1 MDRRLINTL
10 IINDNDLKCK
20 SESLT
25 LHDLNISHL
34 NFQLEDLEVFDL
46 IIYTGKRGTKILKS
60 KYFKSGKITAG

>member
-25 LHDLNISHL
+25 LYDLNISHL

>member
-10 IINDNDLKCK
+10 IINDNDLKC
-20 SESLT
+20 
-25 LHDLNISHL
+25 
-34 NFQLEDLEVFDL
+34 DL